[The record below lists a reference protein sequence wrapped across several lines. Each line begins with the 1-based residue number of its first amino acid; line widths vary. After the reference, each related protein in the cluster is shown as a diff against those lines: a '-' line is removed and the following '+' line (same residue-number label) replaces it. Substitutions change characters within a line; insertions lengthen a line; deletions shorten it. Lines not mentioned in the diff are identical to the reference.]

1 MRSTLSLKYGT
12 SRFAR
17 ILALAALLCAV
28 GIPVLEAGHVHGLN
42 DSGTECLLYKSPALL
57 PMVAAAFAFALSL
70 ASQVAPSAYR
80 AVPLSLRFQ
89 PRQTRGPPARS

>member
-1 MRSTLSLKYGT
+1 MRSTFSFKHGT
-12 SRFAR
+12 SRLAR

-28 GIPVLEAGHVHGLN
+28 GIPVLEAGHLHGLA

-57 PMVAAAFAFALSL
+57 PMVAAALALALLL
-70 ASQVAPSAYR
+70 ASQAAPSAYR
-80 AVPLSLRFQ
+80 AVPLSPLFQ